1 MALTL
6 GMPSVVLRQ
15 ERLVELDILVAWFTS
30 FYFCSFFYRS
40 LSEAPMHIQTN
51 KTGMNIRC

>member
-6 GMPSVVLRQ
+6 GMQSVVLRQ

-30 FYFCSFFYRS
+30 FYFKLQGLFIIKDKFMPVFYPF
-40 LSEAPMHIQTN
+40 L
-51 KTGMNIRC
+51 